1 MSGAID
7 GDFRDFLRI
16 VEANNVSL
24 RQLTE
29 HIDSI
34 EELQLSH
41 LKDLLVSKALLIRL
55 MNVATVRC
63 GPNQW
68 VTICCDL

>member
-1 MSGAID
+1 MSGAIN

-41 LKDLLVSKALLIRL
+41 LKDLLVSKTFLIRL

-63 GPNQW
+63 GPIQW